1 MMNEEIG
8 KRIKQRREELGISA
22 SDLADKLNFTKA
34 TIYRYESGD
43 IKAIKLPV
51 IEAIADILQV
61 NPAWL
66 IGKSPIKYIDRVTEP
81 IAVKTPDARGA
92 LSDIIQLLLNV
103 DDVEYNK
110 EKMTPEERL
119 SLIKNIES
127 VIEIMDKRRKIPQ
140 QKQ

>member
-51 IEAIADILQV
+51 IETIADILKV

-66 IGKSPIKYIDRVTEP
+66 IGKSPIKYIEP
-81 IAVKTPDARGA
+81 AAEPTPAKTPDARKA
-92 LSDIIQLLLNV
+92 LNNVIQFLINV
-103 DDVEYNK
+103 DDVEYNN
-110 EKMTPEERL
+110 EKMTPDERM
-119 SLIKNIES
+119 SLIKNIDA
-127 VIEIMDKRRKIPQ
+127 VMEIMDKRRE
-140 QKQ
+140 KQ

>member
-1 MMNEEIG
+1 MINEEIG

-66 IGKSPIKYIDRVTEP
+66 IGKSPIKYTDRAAAESTP
-81 IAVKTPDARGA
+81 AKTPDTRKA

-103 DDVEYNK
+103 DDVEYNH
-110 EKMTPEERL
+110 EKMTPDERL
-119 SLIKNIES
+119 SLVKNIEA
-127 VIEIMDKRRKIPQ
+127 VVEIMDKRRENV
-140 QKQ
+140 